1 MIFFLRRIVWG
12 NTKIKNSGIN
22 IVDYCSTFSK
32 MLYKIRLI
40 ISLFYIELS
49 MTKKQQQQ
57 LISDC
62 SSFWICGLVTVTDS
76 LSGQQMAAQPWPLE
90 NSLQQRAPLLS
101 NVMPQMA
108 SRARNIQT
116 FEWFVND
123 RFTLR
128 KQFGSFLM
136 CNFQLNRYIFMIPI

>member
-1 MIFFLRRIVWG
+1 MRQH
-12 NTKIKNSGIN
+12 KNQKFWHQYCGFTAQCSQK
-22 IVDYCSTFSK
+22 CSTKLDLLFLCFTLNYQWHLK
-32 MLYKIRLI
+32 KII
-40 ISLFYIELS
+40 II
-49 MTKKQQQQ
+49 

-62 SSFWICGLVTVTDS
+62 SSFWICRLVTVTDS

-108 SRARNIQT
+108 SRVRNIQT

-123 RFTLR
+123 RFPLR
-128 KQFGSFLM
+128 KQLGSFLM